1 MDANTASVVSTNI
14 RGKIG
19 IITICNQKKRNALSK
34 AVLDGICLALSEFER
49 SQVTVAV
56 LRAEAGSQVW
66 SAGHD
71 ISELPL
77 HTDPLGFFDPLEA
90 ALRAVQNFPG
100 PVLAMVE
107 GTVWGGA
114 CDLAFTCDILIG
126 EPGSS
131 FAITPVKLGLPYNAS
146 GIMHFINRVGLNIAK
161 EMFFTADPIKAE
173 RALNLGILNHLVPK
187 PELESFTLAMAERMA
202 SHSALSISVIKEQF
216 RLLTNAHAITPES
229 FEMIQGMRRKVYL
242 SHDYAEGIKAFM
254 EKRAP
259 VFEGN

>member
-1 MDANTASVVSTNI
+1 MDANTASVVSTTI

-34 AVLDGICLALSEFER
+34 AVLDGICQSLKEFE
-49 SQVTVAV
+49 SSNVTVAV

-71 ISELPL
+71 IAELPL
-77 HTDPLGFFDPLEA
+77 HTDPLGFFDPLEET
-90 ALRAVQNFPG
+90 LRAVQNFPG

-126 EPGSS
+126 EPASS

-146 GIMHFINRVGLNIAK
+146 GILHFINRVGLNIAK

-173 RALNLGILNHLVPK
+173 RALSLGILNHLVPQ
-187 PELESFTLAMAERMA
+187 PELENFTFAMAERMA
-202 SHSALSISVIKEQF
+202 THSALSISVIKEQF

-229 FEMIQGMRRKVYL
+229 FEMIQAMRRKVYL

-259 VFEGN
+259 VFEGK

>member
-187 PELESFTLAMAERMA
+187 QELESFTLAMAERMA

-216 RLLTNAHAITPES
+216 R
-229 FEMIQGMRRKVYL
+229 
-242 SHDYAEGIKAFM
+242 
-254 EKRAP
+254 
-259 VFEGN
+259 